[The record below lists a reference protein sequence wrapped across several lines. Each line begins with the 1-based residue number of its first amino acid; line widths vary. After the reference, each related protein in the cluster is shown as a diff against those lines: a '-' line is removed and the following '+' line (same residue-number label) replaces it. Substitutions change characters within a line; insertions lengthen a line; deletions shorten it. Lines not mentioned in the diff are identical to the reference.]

1 MFLIYLGLTFSGIA
15 WCPGNAWKQRRRWN
29 TSKKFTSYYAG
40 LLFAR
45 LLVPFFLSRDRV
57 ILDLTVFLVAREIVV
72 CRLGFR
78 NINDVHNMNYEGR

>member
-1 MFLIYLGLTFSGIA
+1 MFAFRTLTG
-15 WCPGNAWKQRRRWN
+15 
-29 TSKKFTSYYAG
+29 Y
-40 LLFAR
+40 
-45 LLVPFFLSRDRV
+45 FFLSRDRV